1 MANNRYESYSFS
13 ILMLINLFLQHP
25 IIILKGIRWS
35 ELRHIVEYMYKGEI
49 SVSHEDIDSILQAA
63 ESLQVCR
70 CFSLDVQL
78 PIRNSVPHEDIDSI
92 LQAAESLQ
100 VCRCFSLVVQ
110 LPIRTEIPHE
120 DIESILQ
127 AAESLQVYCLSHWM
141 FSYQSEQRSHTRT

>member
-1 MANNRYESYSFS
+1 MPTYGFLTKIREKNRYESYSFS
-13 ILMLINLFLQHP
+13 ILVLKNLFFQHP

-78 PIRNSVPHEDIDSI
+78 PIRAEISHKDMDRI
-92 LQAAESLQ
+92 LQAAES
-100 VCRCFSLVVQ
+100 R
-110 LPIRTEIPHE
+110 
-120 DIESILQ
+120 
-127 AAESLQVYCLSHWM
+127 QVYWLSHWM
-141 FSYQSEQRSHTRT
+141 FSYQSEQRHHTRT

>member
-1 MANNRYESYSFS
+1 MWIRWIRIRIHNTGPNLKRYERLPRCVSWLCCVQSAPCK
-13 ILMLINLFLQHP
+13 HP

-78 PIRNSVPHEDIDSI
+78 PIRIAVP
-92 LQAAESLQ
+92 QG
-100 VCRCFSLVVQ
+100 
-110 LPIRTEIPHE
+110 
-120 DIESILQ
+120 DIES
-127 AAESLQVYCLSHWM
+127 
-141 FSYQSEQRSHTRT
+141 